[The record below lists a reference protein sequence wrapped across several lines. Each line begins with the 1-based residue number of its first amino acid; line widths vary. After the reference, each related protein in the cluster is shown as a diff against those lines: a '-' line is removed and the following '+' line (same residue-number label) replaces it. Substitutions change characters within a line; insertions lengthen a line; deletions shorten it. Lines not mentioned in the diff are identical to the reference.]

1 MSATP
6 NDTEHPDIPVDTK
19 LFRIDALRS
28 IATANIPISAL
39 DEMSSFIEK
48 YATPGHTLGCV
59 RDIRRC
65 YFKSLNAA

>member
-1 MSATP
+1 MNQTFMSVTP

-48 YATPGHTLGCV
+48 YATPGNTLGCE
-59 RDIRRC
+59 
-65 YFKSLNAA
+65 